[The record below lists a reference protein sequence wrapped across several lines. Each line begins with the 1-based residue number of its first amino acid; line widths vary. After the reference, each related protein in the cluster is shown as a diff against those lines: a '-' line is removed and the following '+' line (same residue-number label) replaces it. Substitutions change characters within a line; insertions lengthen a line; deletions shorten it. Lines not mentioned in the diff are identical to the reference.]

1 MKKIFTSLLLFL
13 AIANTS
19 IAQNC
24 QNPISSATFQ
34 TGFNMIAVQQ
44 GDPAKLLKASRFTSD
59 KCLYSSQIK
68 TIALLFAGDSVRY
81 EYCKSAYSHTYD
93 PAEFYDVY
101 EAFRSFS
108 WALRLYNYVEHYA
121 GPVVVNDQAPAQVS
135 FPAYAYPD
143 TIRYTGKKGCPGPAM
158 TDNAFTQAAQN
169 VFIQPTDESKFVAV
183 QSIANQNCLTFAQ
196 SMKLASLMKS
206 DDYRLRTLTNTF
218 YKVYDQ
224 EHYASGIV
232 LFSTTQGQNDWTNF
246 AKSYLTPPAPECK
259 VSEADFKT
267 IMNDLQAK
275 RFTDDKMNMVELIAK
290 DRCFTVSQIRKIAA
304 EFSGG
309 DEKIKTFKLLY
320 PKCKDQNNY
329 YQVIDDLTFSSEKD
343 EMKRFI
349 AAGGK

>member
-1 MKKIFTSLLLFL
+1 MKKTLTSLLLLL
-13 AIANTS
+13 AMTSLS

-24 QNPISSATFQ
+24 QTPTSAAVFQ
-34 TGFNMIAVQQ
+34 NGFNSIAIQQ
-44 GDPAKLLKASRFTSD
+44 NDQLKLTKAVRFTGD
-59 KCLYSSQIK
+59 KCLYASQVK
-68 TIALLFAGDSVRY
+68 TIALLFSADSVRL
-81 EYCKSAYSHTYD
+81 EYCEMAYAHTFD
-93 PAEFYDVY
+93 PANYFDVY
-101 EAFRSFS
+101 DAFHSFS
-108 WALRLYNYVEHYA
+108 SALRLYDYVQHA
-121 GPVVVNDQAPAQVS
+121 TTPVVVDAAPVQVS

-143 TIRYTGKKGCPGPAM
+143 TNHYAGRKGCNGPAM
-158 TDNAFTQAAQN
+158 TENAFKQAAQN

-232 LFSTTQGQNDWTNF
+232 LFSTTQAQNDWTNF
-246 AKSYLTPPAPECK
+246 AKSYLTPPPPECK
-259 VSEADFKT
+259 VTEAEFKT

-275 RFTDDKMNMVELIAK
+275 RFPDEKMNMVELLAK
-290 DRCFTVSQIRKIAA
+290 DRCFTVAQIRKIAA
-304 EFSGG
+304 EFAFGE
-309 DEKIKTFKLLY
+309 EKMKTYKLLY

-329 YQVIDDLTFSSEKD
+329 YQVIDDLSFASEKD